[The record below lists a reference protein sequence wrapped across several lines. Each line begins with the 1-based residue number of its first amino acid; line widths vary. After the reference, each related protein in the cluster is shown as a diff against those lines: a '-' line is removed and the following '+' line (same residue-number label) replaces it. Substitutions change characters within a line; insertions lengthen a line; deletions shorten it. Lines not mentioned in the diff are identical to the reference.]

1 MSQLVFDKLSVIIGT
16 IACLLLMNLNKRK
29 KYERLAISM
38 IWIITW
44 DQYCRLSLAWISEKT
59 GFLMIEIIAMI
70 AFMMI
75 NLVKFSIIL
84 FNNRQS
90 FSTKN
95 FRNFGWTWENY
106 FKNCARQSLSLSKSG
121 FAAKKYLC
129 HFFCLWKY
137 LIWVELYK
145 KNKAEMG
152 RARVFTRIL
161 PQGLCRCLGRVM
173 FVYTI
178 R

>member
-1 MSQLVFDKLSVIIGT
+1 MHVFYLWIW
-16 IACLLLMNLNKRK
+16 MNEH
-29 KYERLAISM
+29 KYERLAKFM
-38 IWIITW
+38 ICIITW
-44 DQYCRLSLAWISEKT
+44 DQYRRLSLAWISEKT

-106 FKNCARQSLSLSKSG
+106 FKNCGRQSFSLSESG
-121 FAAKKYLC
+121 FSVI
-129 HFFCLWKY
+129 FFCLWKY

-145 KNKAEMG
+145 KNKAKMG
-152 RARVFTRIL
+152 GARVFTRIL
-161 PQGLCRCLGRVM
+161 PQGLSEFRKNK
-173 FVYTI
+173 
-178 R
+178 